1 MLDGGNIAGGMI
13 GTGGFGGSSNT
24 GVTGFGY
31 DNYGSPKGTNLGL
44 TPQQQVAY
52 EIMQAIYATQD
63 KRFGDPTRLDQY
75 GNPANSGVN
84 TTHGL
89 TGTNMGYNLIDADFT
104 PNSQLA
110 NVDLMDPNLQDP
122 MGGGVGGTPAG
133 GYRFGGMTP
142 QNSNGGLMSDGG
154 GERPWWLEGTNNG
167 MGMGMMNPATGG
179 WNDWDAPYTGAWPP
193 NNLPPQLEVNPGMP
207 GFPQGPQK
215 RPNPI
220 DINMPYTRPKRPN
233 LAYGNAYDNAFI
245 GGDDM

>member
-31 DNYGSPKGTNLGL
+31 DNYGSPKGANLGL

-63 KRFGDPTRLDQY
+63 KRFGDPTTLDQY
-75 GNPANSGVN
+75 GNPAHSGMN

-104 PNSQLA
+104 PKSQLA

-133 GYRFGGMTP
+133 GYSFGGMTP
-142 QNSNGGLMSDGG
+142 GVPTDANPDGVMMRGSD
-154 GERPWWLEGTNNG
+154 RPWWLPRTLING
-167 MGMGMMNPATGG
+167 FAYDEPSECLLADP
-179 WNDWDAPYTGAWPP
+179 NDWECSGGTGRLATQY
-193 NNLPPQLEVNPGMP
+193 NLPP
-207 GFPQGPQK
+207 
-215 RPNPI
+215 RWW
-220 DINMPYTRPKRPN
+220 
-233 LAYGNAYDNAFI
+233 
-245 GGDDM
+245 